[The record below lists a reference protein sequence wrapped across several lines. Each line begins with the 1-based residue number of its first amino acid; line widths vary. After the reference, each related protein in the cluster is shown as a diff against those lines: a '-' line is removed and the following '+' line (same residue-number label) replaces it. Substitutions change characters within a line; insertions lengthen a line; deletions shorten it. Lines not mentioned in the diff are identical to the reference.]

1 MHPFFWR
8 EAWRS
13 LSAHRGVAMTAVFA
27 LAAALLLCGV
37 FLLLSHS
44 AQDALRSI
52 GDRREMIIY
61 LKDDLSDA
69 DVQALS
75 DRIRQYYGEPT
86 YVSRKQAWDEFREQ
100 IGDPELLSA
109 VDQNPLPASL
119 RVRLK
124 PELLTY
130 AAMAEAARQVA
141 QFPQVEDVRYGA
153 DYVRRLDDLADSVTR
168 GTVAAG
174 AVVAFAVVVILF
186 NTLRLT
192 VLARRQQ
199 VEIMLRLGA
208 SDRFI
213 ATPFVI
219 EAILVALAASALAL
233 ALLYGLQQA
242 VASRIPGI
250 TFLPPTWAL
259 AFAGGAVL
267 LAWISAAAAL
277 SRILRTVAT

>member
-61 LKDDLSDA
+61 LKDDLTDA

-124 PELLTY
+124 PELLAY
-130 AAMAEAARQVA
+130 AQMAEAARQVA

-219 EAILVALAASALAL
+219 EAILVALAASGLAL

-250 TFLPPTWAL
+250 TFLPATWAG

-267 LAWISAAAAL
+267 LAWVSSAAAL
-277 SRILRTVAT
+277 SRILRTVAP

>member
-61 LKDDLSDA
+61 LKDDLTDA

-124 PELLTY
+124 PELLAY
-130 AAMAEAARQVA
+130 AQMAEAARQVA

-250 TFLPPTWAL
+250 TFLPITWAG
-259 AFAGGAVL
+259 AFVGGAVL

>member
-61 LKDDLSDA
+61 LKDDLTDA

-124 PELLTY
+124 PELLAY
-130 AAMAEAARQVA
+130 AQMAEAARQVA

-208 SDRFI
+208 SDGFI

-219 EAILVALAASALAL
+219 EAILVALAASGLAL

-250 TFLPPTWAL
+250 TFLPVTWAA

-267 LAWISAAAAL
+267 LAWVSSAAAL
-277 SRILRTVAT
+277 SRILRTVAP

>member
-61 LKDDLSDA
+61 LKDDLTDA

-124 PELLTY
+124 PELLAY

-219 EAILVALAASALAL
+219 EAILVALAASGLAL

-250 TFLPPTWAL
+250 TFLPATWAG
-259 AFAGGAVL
+259 AFAGGVVL
-267 LAWISAAAAL
+267 LAWVSSAAAL
-277 SRILRTVAT
+277 SRILRTVAP